1 MLALISGQGALPALI
16 VAALRE
22 RPLIASLE
30 QFIPDELVSDLIFRL
45 ETLGTFL
52 DRLKGLGITEV
63 CFAGAIQRPKI
74 DHNLIDDRTKKI
86 LKRLIKAI
94 DMGDDQALGAVIQI
108 FEASGFGVVG
118 LDKIIPN
125 WLPNCG
131 VLTKKRPHPANKVD
145 AKRAELVLAQLS
157 PLDIGQGCVVSN
169 NHVLSIETFGGTD
182 WMLRSI
188 SLRPLFW
195 PKGGILFKS
204 LKIGQDRRVDIPAIG
219 TDTITQAKECGLD
232 GIVIQY
238 GGVLILNIEQVIKKA
253 NELDLFIWVREAD
266 I

>member
-16 VAALRE
+16 VAGLRE

-52 DRLKGLGITEV
+52 DRLKKSGITEV
-63 CFAGAIQRPKI
+63 CFAGAIRRPKI
-74 DHNLIDDRTKKI
+74 DLNLIDDRTKKI
-86 LKRLIKAI
+86 SKRLIEAI

-118 LDKIIPN
+118 LDKILPN
-125 WLPNCG
+125 WLPDFG
-131 VLTKKRPHPANKVD
+131 VLTKKRPHPANKDD
-145 AKRAELVLAQLS
+145 AQRAELVLAQLS
-157 PLDIGQGCVVSN
+157 SLDIGQGCVISN
-169 NHVLSIETFGGTD
+169 NHVLAIETFGGTD

-188 SLRPLFW
+188 SRRPLFW
-195 PKGGILFKS
+195 PKGGLLFKS
-204 LKIGQDRRVDIPAIG
+204 LKIGQDRRVDVPAIG
-219 TDTITQAKECGLD
+219 VDTITHAKECGLD
-232 GIVIQY
+232 GIVVQY

-253 NELDLFIWVREAD
+253 NELNLFIWVREAG

>member
-1 MLALISGQGALPALI
+1 MLALISGRGALPALV

-52 DRLKGLGITEV
+52 DRLKGLGITKV
-63 CFAGAIQRPKI
+63 CFAGAIQRPEI
-74 DHNLIDDRTKKI
+74 DHNLIDDQTKKI
-86 LKRLIKAI
+86 SKRLIEAI
-94 DMGDDQALGAVIQI
+94 DMGDDRALGAVIEI

-125 WLPNCG
+125 WLPDCG
-131 VLTKKRPHPANKVD
+131 VLTKKRPDPAHKQD
-145 AKRAELVLAQLS
+145 SQRAELVLAQLS

-195 PKGGILFKS
+195 PKGGLLFKS

-219 TDTITQAKECGLD
+219 TDTIIQAKECGLD
-232 GIVIQY
+232 GIVVQY

-253 NELDLFIWVREAD
+253 NELDLFVWVREAD